1 MRVETHAMPGQLP
14 MTERLSRW
22 IWIKLFHIARIPDA
36 EEQLDYPR
44 KLEDWFEQ
52 RRLFLE
58 RETNERK

>member
-1 MRVETHAMPGQLP
+1 